1 MSEVAHLIRCI
12 PFKNYE
18 NIKIWSS
25 PDFLLT
31 LRIGS
36 IDEHVLLM
44 ASMFSA
50 IKYENLKDL

>member
-1 MSEVAHLIRCI
+1 MSEVAHFIRCI

-18 NIKIWSS
+18 NIKIWQS

-50 IKYENLKDL
+50 IKYEN